1 MCLNNKGITLIES
14 MVAVFLTAIA
24 VISLM
29 PMLDMALRTGSRSD
43 LLGRAEGI
51 LQTELELQEQTI
63 MKTISSASVPLGTA
77 TKNVSVSGITG
88 VAGDANF
95 TVVTTTSLNQA
106 LTNSWIVNVTV
117 TWTGNATGITSS
129 IVASQQAGF
138 Q

>member
-1 MCLNNKGITLIES
+1 MI
-14 MVAVFLTAIA
+14 AVFLTAIA

-43 LLGRAEGI
+43 YLGRAEGI
-51 LQTELELQEQTI
+51 LQSELELQEQTI
-63 MKTISSASVPLGTA
+63 MKTISSASVPLGTT

-129 IVASQQAGF
+129 IVASQQTGF